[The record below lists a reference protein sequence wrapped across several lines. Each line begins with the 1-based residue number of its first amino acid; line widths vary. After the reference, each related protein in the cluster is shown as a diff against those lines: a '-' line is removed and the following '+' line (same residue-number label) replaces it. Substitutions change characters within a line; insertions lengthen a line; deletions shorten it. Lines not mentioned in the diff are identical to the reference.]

1 MNKTIEVHLKTAI
14 WKRLVVEVPEDED
27 PVAFTDEM
35 IAYDPICA
43 DYPKEDVAY
52 MSETEEILEGQYFLP
67 DEDYED
73 EYNLYAHCKFPTLEA
88 NNLMVLMD
96 KEMDN
101 PMRALYE
108 LQKQARKNSE
118 ILADEIV
125 KMNQYLKNTLTVSQL
140 LEIIKQY

>member
-1 MNKTIEVHLKTAI
+1 MKTVQVHLKTVI
-14 WKRLVVEVPEDED
+14 WKSLIIEVPEDED
-27 PVAFTDEM
+27 PIAFTDEL
-35 IAYDPICA
+35 IAYDAICA
-43 DYPKEDVAY
+43 DCPKEEVVY
-52 MSETEEILEGQYFLP
+52 MFETEEILEGQYFLP

-73 EYNLYAHCKFPTLEA
+73 EYDLYAHCKFPTLEA

-108 LQKQARKNSE
+108 LQQQARKNSE
-118 ILADEIV
+118 VLADEIV